1 VKRPHPAGFGYM
13 LGPYPRSNAGRI
25 YCLTSAKGFRVQ
37 FSQIRNKK
45 RAVVGARLLLM
56 QGGANVVFGARLTR
70 TTGNV
75 WFDSAACQRKTA

>member
-1 VKRPHPAGFGYM
+1 
-13 LGPYPRSNAGRI
+13 
-25 YCLTSAKGFRVQ
+25 VQ

-56 QGGANVVFGARLTR
+56 QGGANVVFEARLTR